1 MNKISAITNDAFT
14 INFTISNKCNYNC
27 KYCPASS
34 KDGSTPFIS
43 ADEYVQFFTNVFL
56 DNPQIK
62 NYKRKIVTITGGE
75 PSIYPEIEKIL
86 KFFKLHDFK
95 IVMISNGSAKADF
108 WIQNS
113 DYIDTLCLS
122 YHPRYAV
129 IEKIDA
135 VVRSM
140 VEQNKKV
147 VLQILMDANFWDK
160 AVAASNFFRKYDA
173 ITINHKAVQKKFG
186 IASQSEIG
194 QLADYTEEQIT
205 FIQNEPS
212 IRNKINENYAR
223 IYYENGES
231 EIFDGQKIII
241 NKLNHFKGFLCGTGQ
256 SSLVIKQDGRVTGS
270 TCCMKGSVFGN
281 LVSNRQLRIKLFDK
295 KLICIK
301 EICNC
306 VYDQRIEKKSP
317 TGIEPVRD

>member
-1 MNKISAITNDAFT
+1 VNKISAITNDAFT
-14 INFTISNKCNYNC
+14 INFIVSNKCNYNC
-27 KYCPASS
+27 KYCPASC
-34 KDGSTPFIS
+34 KDGTTPFVS
-43 ADEYVQFFTNVFL
+43 ADEYVDFFSNVIL

-62 NYKRKIVTITGGE
+62 NYKRKIVTLTGGE

-95 IVMISNGSAKADF
+95 INMISNGSAKADF
-108 WIQNS
+108 WIKNS

-135 VVRSM
+135 VVRHM

-147 VLQILMDANFWDK
+147 VLQILMDTNFWDK

-186 IASQSEIG
+186 IAIESEIG
-194 QLADYTEEQIT
+194 QLADYTEEQIA

-212 IRNKINENYAR
+212 IRNKISENYAR

-241 NKLNHFKGFLCGTGQ
+241 NKLNHFKGFLCGAGQ
-256 SSLVIKQDGRVTGS
+256 SSLVIKQTGRVTGS
-270 TCCMKGSVFGN
+270 ACCASSFGFLTLN
-281 LVSNRQLRIKLFDK
+281 KKLRIKLFDK
-295 KLICIK
+295 KITCQK

-306 VYDQRIEKKSP
+306 VYDQRLEKKSP
-317 TGIEPVRD
+317 TGVEPVRD